1 MRSLYIKDSFDG
13 ASINGRYGTQFRVNN
28 LRIQIA
34 EDNTVNRKVLCRILD
49 GLNVTN
55 YEIVENGRLDMD
67 RQTAKEIDIVLNDM
81 QTPVMDGIEACRLI
95 RSRPASD

>member
-1 MRSLYIKDSFDG
+1 
-13 ASINGRYGTQFRVNN
+13 
-28 LRIQIA
+28 
-34 EDNTVNRKVLCRILD
+34 LD